1 MIGHPNLE
9 HVPEGILFDIDGTLF
24 DTLPDL
30 LSLTNRILSEL
41 GFEGHTR
48 ESLHP
53 LMGMNPK
60 YRLIHLAL
68 PDSATQ
74 EDKDRSLELWERWF
88 PEHQHEAKPFAGIP
102 EALSALT
109 ASGTILGVV
118 SNKRQDAIES
128 LVDRCFPNLMRV
140 IVGRREHVPI
150 KPDPAMLQIACAE
163 VGINPTHCI
172 YVGDTASDMTA
183 AHRAG
188 LTAIAATWGF
198 QDPVTFCGDAAPDLI
213 VDTPAALQALL
224 GVDTTPVPLLHV

>member
-1 MIGHPNLE
+1 MTNPE
-9 HVPEGILFDIDGTLF
+9 HNPEGILFDIDGTLF

-30 LSLTNRILSEL
+30 LSLTNRILDKL

-74 EDKDRSLELWERWF
+74 AEKDRSLELWERWF

-102 EALSALT
+102 EALAAL
-109 ASGTILGVV
+109 ASTGTILGVV
-118 SNKRQDAIES
+118 SNKRQDAVES
-128 LVDRCFPNLMRV
+128 LIDRCFPNLMQV
-140 IVGRREHVPI
+140 VVGKRENLPI
-150 KPDPAMLQIACAE
+150 KPDPTMLQIACAK
-163 VGINPTHCI
+163 VGTNPAHCI
-172 YVGDTASDMTA
+172 YVGDTATDMMA

-188 LTAIAATWGF
+188 LTAVAVTWGF
-198 QDPVTFCGDAAPDLI
+198 QDPTTFSDDAIPDLI
-213 VDTPAALQALL
+213 IETPAALQALS
-224 GVDTTPVPLLHV
+224 GVSTTLVSLSTPT